1 MNELGPLIHS
11 FWYLL
16 RGAGMT
22 VLMAASAVV
31 PATFLGILL
40 ALSSVFGSRL
50 MRSAIVGYL
59 FLVRGIPLLVLLT
72 FVYYLMP
79 LTGIDLPRINPPSAG
94 PEAVRRGRGSLER
107 LNLTGGNRKTARVP
121 VSIKLIRPQNYGA
134 VVKTLLATRS
144 SEDDP
149 RVLRFF
155 NGFCL

>member
-1 MNELGPLIHS
+1 MRSIWLQARLDTAPQFCGLEIFNRSPSPSAAWHS
-11 FWYLL
+11 KRRAHTASHSAPTPPE
-16 RGAGMT
+16 RGTGQ
-22 VLMAASAVV
+22 LAASARV
-31 PATFLGILL
+31 ASGREQRSLL
-40 ALSSVFGSRL
+40 AAGAGSIGSL
-50 MRSAIVGYL
+50 CI
-59 FLVRGIPLLVLLT
+59 T
-72 FVYYLMP
+72 
-79 LTGIDLPRINPPSAG
+79 PPSAG